1 MLQNLPGG
9 GVAIHQTFFP
19 VLMKKNEHLS
29 VTFNDSV
36 KGDLRYETFNELQ
49 HFTGSS
55 FSCGE
60 DRLLAVGH
68 ADHVRGYEKAYGP
81 LLRWGM
87 FNKG

>member
-36 KGDLRYETFNELQ
+36 TRYFCYETFNEL
-49 HFTGSS
+49 
-55 FSCGE
+55 
-60 DRLLAVGH
+60 
-68 ADHVRGYEKAYGP
+68 
-81 LLRWGM
+81 
-87 FNKG
+87 